1 MSIDWSNPVKEL
13 DKDKVVLKSL
23 SSAQTRK
30 VNERI
35 QQKIDKADRRSRR
48 NESKAAENASK
59 AFVTF

>member
-13 DKDKVVLKSL
+13 DKDKVIIKTLTSTETKE
-23 SSAQTRK
+23 
-30 VNERI
+30 VNNRI
-35 QQKIDKADRRSRR
+35 NEKIQKADRVSRR

>member
-13 DKDKVVLKSL
+13 DKNKVVIKTLTSTETKE
-23 SSAQTRK
+23 

-35 QQKIDKADRRSRR
+35 NEKIQKADRVSRR

>member
-23 SSAQTRK
+23 SSVQTRK

-35 QQKIDKADRRSRR
+35 QQKIEKADRISRR
-48 NESKAAENASK
+48 NESKAVENASR

>member
-35 QQKIDKADRRSRR
+35 QQKIEKADRISRR
-48 NESKAAENASK
+48 NESKAVENASR